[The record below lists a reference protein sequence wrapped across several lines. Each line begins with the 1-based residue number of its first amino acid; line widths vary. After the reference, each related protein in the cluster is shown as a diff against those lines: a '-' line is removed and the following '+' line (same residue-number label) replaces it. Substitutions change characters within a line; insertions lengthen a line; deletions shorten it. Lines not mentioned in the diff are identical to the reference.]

1 VKELHDPCKKY
12 VDLGNK
18 LNSVENSY
26 ETFRNKYELQV
37 TLTTTLSEKDEEV
50 NKPTQGK
57 KDLLAEVKKIS
68 FQQPGCLSGCVN
80 PVYKPQLLAF
90 YFPPN
95 CHLWFFNS

>member
-1 VKELHDPCKKY
+1 VKELHDPRKKY

-37 TLTTTLSEKDEEV
+37 TLTTTLGKKDEEV

-57 KDLLAEVKKIS
+57 KDLLVEVKK
-68 FQQPGCLSGCVN
+68 
-80 PVYKPQLLAF
+80 
-90 YFPPN
+90 
-95 CHLWFFNS
+95 

>member
-50 NKPTQGK
+50 NKPTQEK
-57 KDLLAEVKKIS
+57 KDLLAEVK
-68 FQQPGCLSGCVN
+68 N
-80 PVYKPQLLAF
+80 
-90 YFPPN
+90 
-95 CHLWFFNS
+95 